1 MTREELSNLWR
12 KRPFEPFRIFTMAGE
27 QIDVC
32 HPNLM
37 LVAGDLITVGEP
49 HPTKPPP
56 SAGELT
62 LLELGEIT
70 HVAPLATASQS

>member
-1 MTREELSNLWR
+1 MTREELVDLWR
-12 KRPFEPFRIFTMAGE
+12 KRPFEPFRIFTLAGE
-27 QIDVC
+27 RVDVC

-49 HPTKPPP
+49 HPTQPPP

-62 LLELGEIT
+62 LLEVGEIT
-70 HVAPLATASQS
+70 RIEPLTAVPQI